1 MSPSLSREP
10 VSPSLSQYS
19 YNETSAPAASRSD
32 SNSGGS
38 LEGEVFSM
46 SVKEARARIGGRKK
60 RNEVKQ
66 SGMSSKAKYDLFQK
80 L

>member
-1 MSPSLSREP
+1 M
-10 VSPSLSQYS
+10 SPSLSQYS
-19 YNETSAPAASRSD
+19 YNETSAPAPSRSD
-32 SNSGGS
+32 SNNSGGS